1 MLSRLTL
8 ILASLAVGIALAV
21 GVAFAASDLIGQS
34 PHPAKQTLY
43 QYGSP

>member
-8 ILASLAVGIALAV
+8 ILASLAVGV
-21 GVAFAASDLIGQS
+21 VFAASDLIGQS

-43 QYGSP
+43 QYGTP